1 MTGTELLKAL
11 SFVDEKYI
19 QEAENAKLRT
29 ATPWMKILSVA
40 ACLCILITGVYAYNQ
55 IQQKIAAPEAEA
67 PPMAMPESAMEEA
80 APAATAAAPEA
91 PAAAPKEEEPRAE
104 EPSATEAGF
113 GTAAGE
119 LEQIPY
125 VRLEIIQILEEG
137 KFTAVVDA
145 VDENPTSVA
154 ADMELTLVVDASKI
168 PGADNE
174 IQNDLSRIREDTS
187 VVVEDGAYDAGTNT
201 LYAAQLFLTP

>member
-1 MTGTELLKAL
+1 MTGTKLLEAL

-29 ATPWMKILSVA
+29 GTPWMKILSVA
-40 ACLCILITGVYAYNQ
+40 ACLCILLTGVYAFGRM
-55 IQQKIAAPEAEA
+55 QQKTAETEAAA
-67 PPMAMPESAMEEA
+67 PPMAGQDIVEEA